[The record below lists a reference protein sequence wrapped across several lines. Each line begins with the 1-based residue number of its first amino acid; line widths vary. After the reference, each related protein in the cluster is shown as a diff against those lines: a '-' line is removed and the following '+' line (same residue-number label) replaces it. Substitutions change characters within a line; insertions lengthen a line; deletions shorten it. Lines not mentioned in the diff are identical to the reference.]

1 MTLPSQRKSARLEID
16 ATHTKRRTIRAI
28 DDQSVVDEL
37 RQKGGGKSERETRTS
52 VGELMGGG
60 ATTKCGDSIDEV
72 IDLQSPVAAAAS
84 TVLYSLQYGDSGGY
98 GDDSAHSIE
107 SPSGEADCDEDDDY
121 ILGGLIFSDDEDFLV
136 DVDSESEDERLR
148 SSFPKDRT
156 RKTII
161 PGGPQPPDL
170 SNYPESEHSSV
181 WGKYVK
187 ARKKFVD
194 DERHKR
200 LKTQKSMTNE
210 GNRLSGDQTEQLRP
224 MAEVEK
230 SRLIVGNVFRSKDV
244 VKLRIAEEANL
255 RGISTRAQRSDV
267 MNLTVV
273 GINFY
278 VHATV
283 YENVGWCIHAAVCR
297 ECDDVLKIPPRDR
310 VDLSVIVEKKGY
322 VRIPIKA
329 KMIVPIIRE
338 AVADNPGISY
348 QSIREIM
355 KPYAKAFTLTD
366 SIIQD
371 GKDLAKLDL
380 FGNADDNVKY
390 AKGVKDHLTA
400 LGHAVEL
407 RYHDRRRSLQL
418 LTSVVINDEQVRRK
432 KMNLPALDKQLQL
445 NFVRA
450 WKTQNAR
457 WINTVFGLE
466 DGPQFEFLSGALFAT
481 ESSRHIVP
489 RLQHVVQADGAHS
502 SFGKYTLFSA
512 YASTANGN
520 MSPLAFG
527 LLFGNEDTKNWAIFW
542 NFVLRVHPSL
552 NSPEITI
559 LTDQDKGSIAA
570 VAQEIPSAA
579 QFHCSFHRRQNIIK
593 NLGGGKG
600 VTPNTPLWVYN
611 LLCGCHSVAQ
621 LEAAKA
627 KHYPNMHPT
636 SLRYLMKLTD
646 ECQYPAARCAMAENI
661 CMYSKSASSGVESM
675 NRANT
680 IARQRTAVD
689 VLNAM
694 ILLIKL
700 EGSRFEFYKQKA
712 WSREEILTNRG
723 MELMEEAFKDVNPRE
738 YQLNITDSDTFHRI
752 TVTRMTSTNE
762 YTVIIPV
769 DEFKGTRFGSCTCG
783 KPNTD
788 GIPCKHMV
796 VVAMSSKIKGLTRMH
811 VMPYWWTT
819 QHWQDQYA
827 MEVNCRTDIS
837 LNTVKSNT
845 RANDTLRYVPAWL
858 APKKKG
864 RPNRNVREK
873 SVMDLIEESAKK
885 KKRTRRIKLYCR
897 ICHKHNHNTVDCYQN
912 PANEENDQAKQQKTL
927 ENVMEESDKD
937 GEDGKA

>member
-400 LGHAVEL
+400 LGHFDV
-407 RYHDRRRSLQL
+407 
-418 LTSVVINDEQVRRK
+418 
-432 KMNLPALDKQLQL
+432 
-445 NFVRA
+445 
-450 WKTQNAR
+450 
-457 WINTVFGLE
+457 
-466 DGPQFEFLSGALFAT
+466 
-481 ESSRHIVP
+481 
-489 RLQHVVQADGAHS
+489 
-502 SFGKYTLFSA
+502 
-512 YASTANGN
+512 
-520 MSPLAFG
+520 
-527 LLFGNEDTKNWAIFW
+527 
-542 NFVLRVHPSL
+542 
-552 NSPEITI
+552 
-559 LTDQDKGSIAA
+559 
-570 VAQEIPSAA
+570 
-579 QFHCSFHRRQNIIK
+579 
-593 NLGGGKG
+593 
-600 VTPNTPLWVYN
+600 
-611 LLCGCHSVAQ
+611 
-621 LEAAKA
+621 
-627 KHYPNMHPT
+627 
-636 SLRYLMKLTD
+636 KL
-646 ECQYPAARCAMAENI
+646 
-661 CMYSKSASSGVESM
+661 
-675 NRANT
+675 
-680 IARQRTAVD
+680 
-689 VLNAM
+689 
-694 ILLIKL
+694 
-700 EGSRFEFYKQKA
+700 
-712 WSREEILTNRG
+712 
-723 MELMEEAFKDVNPRE
+723 
-738 YQLNITDSDTFHRI
+738 
-752 TVTRMTSTNE
+752 
-762 YTVIIPV
+762 
-769 DEFKGTRFGSCTCG
+769 
-783 KPNTD
+783 
-788 GIPCKHMV
+788 
-796 VVAMSSKIKGLTRMH
+796 MSSVTF
-811 VMPYWWTT
+811 
-819 QHWQDQYA
+819 
-827 MEVNCRTDIS
+827 
-837 LNTVKSNT
+837 
-845 RANDTLRYVPAWL
+845 
-858 APKKKG
+858 
-864 RPNRNVREK
+864 
-873 SVMDLIEESAKK
+873 
-885 KKRTRRIKLYCR
+885 
-897 ICHKHNHNTVDCYQN
+897 
-912 PANEENDQAKQQKTL
+912 
-927 ENVMEESDKD
+927 
-937 GEDGKA
+937 